1 MRSRAS
7 ERKLLVGLAA
17 LVAAAIPLLTTG
29 CGGGLV
35 SPLDAHTSQQSA
47 PQIISIVPNSAS
59 PAGGAIV
66 TINGSNFTS
75 GTQTT
80 APSVSFGGVAAKNVR
95 VVSPSQ
101 LRATVPPH
109 SSGRVSVEV
118 TTADGA
124 SSSASG
130 AFAYTN
136 APPAISGISPTS
148 GDATGGTVVTIAG
161 SNFVSGATVSFGGSA
176 ASNVSF
182 VNSSQLKATTPAH
195 AAGSVNVV
203 VTNPDG
209 TSSTLAGSF
218 TFGTPSLTVSSVS
231 PNSGDTG
238 GGTVVVIAGA
248 NFTNGAAVSFGGSAV
263 SSVSFVNSS
272 QLKATTPAHAAGSVN
287 VVVTNPDGASSTL
300 TSGFTFGTSSLTVSS
315 VSPISGP
322 AAGGTTVTIS
332 GANFQ
337 TGVSVTFGGLAA
349 TSVSLSNSST
359 IVAVTPAH
367 SSGSVDISVTN
378 SNGQSV
384 ALASGFAFHSIDLMW
399 NAPSSTTISVEGYN
413 VYRGSAS
420 TGPFGRISGS
430 TPLADTSFTDATV
443 QGGTTYYYEVRSVDS
458 NGTESSPAGPVPATT
473 SP

>member
-1 MRSRAS
+1 MARAKRASQRINNSRRARRSIRSAMCVSFQVHKEKEIMRSRAS

-17 LVAAAIPLLTTG
+17 LIATAVPLLTTG

-35 SPLDAHTSQQSA
+35 SPLNASTSQQSA
-47 PQIISIVPNSAS
+47 PKIISIVPNSSS
-59 PAGGAIV
+59 PAGGVVV

-95 VVSPSQ
+95 VVSSTQ

-109 SSGRVSVEV
+109 SSGSVSVEV
-118 TTADGA
+118 TTADG
-124 SSSASG
+124 SSSTSSG
-130 AFAYTN
+130 AFTYTN
-136 APPAISGISPTS
+136 SPPAINSISPTS
-148 GDATGGTVVTIAG
+148 GDTTGGTVITVAG

-182 VNSSQLKATTPAH
+182 VNSSLLKVTTPAH
-195 AAGSVNVV
+195 AAGAVNVV

-209 TSSTLAGSF
+209 GSATLA
-218 TFGTPSLTVSSVS
+218 
-231 PNSGDTG
+231 
-238 GGTVVVIAGA
+238 
-248 NFTNGAAVSFGGSAV
+248 
-263 SSVSFVNSS
+263 
-272 QLKATTPAHAAGSVN
+272 
-287 VVVTNPDGASSTL
+287 
-300 TSGFTFGTSSLTVSS
+300 SGFTFGTSSLTVSS

-322 AAGGTTVTIS
+322 AVGGTTVTIS
-332 GANFQ
+332 GTNFQ

-349 TSVSLSNSST
+349 TSVTLSNSST

-367 SSGSVDISVTN
+367 GSGSVDVAVTN
-378 SNGQSV
+378 SNGQSTTLS
-384 ALASGFAFHSIDLMW
+384 AGFAFHSIDLIW
-399 NAPSSTTISVEGYN
+399 NAPTTSTVTVAGYN
-413 VYRGSAS
+413 VYRGNAS

-430 TPLADTSFTDATV
+430 TPLANTSFTDATV

-458 NGTESSPAGPVPATT
+458 SGTESAPAGPVPATT